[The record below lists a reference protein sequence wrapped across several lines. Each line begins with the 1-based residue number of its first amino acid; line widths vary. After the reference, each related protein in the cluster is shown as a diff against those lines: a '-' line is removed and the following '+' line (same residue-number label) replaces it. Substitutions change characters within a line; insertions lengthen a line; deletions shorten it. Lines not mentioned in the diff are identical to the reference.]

1 MTITVEQVFLPVE
14 EHDVDHRP
22 GSDDVTWAEH
32 AYHHEPSERSKERH
46 KSGRASRRPPRTLAA
61 ALLVVVLMVGL
72 IVLMRSQGSAPAA
85 VAHQPASLQTVT
97 APRTTIAPA
106 SFTLAPPPM
115 ISPFPSLTPNTN
127 SPKR

>member
-1 MTITVEQVFLPVE
+1 MTITADKVLVPVE
-14 EHDVDHRP
+14 KHEVDHRP
-22 GSDDVTWAEH
+22 GSDDVTWAER
-32 AYHHEPSERSKERH
+32 AYHDPSEPSKERG
-46 KSGRASRRPPRTLAA
+46 KSGHKGWRRLRTLAA
-61 ALLVVVLMVGL
+61 AFLVVVLMVGL
-72 IVLMRSQGSAPAA
+72 VVLMRSQGSAPAA
-85 VAHQPASLQTVT
+85 VAYQPASLQTVT